1 MCARVPCYLLARGLR
16 AGGAA
21 SACTASSTF
30 FSTSAWVAA
39 AGAGRKN
46 DTGTDKRSSKLT
58 FTDRVRLHAKGGAGG
73 QVSSIETRA
82 TTIMC
87 TASVEQSVCV
97 HVQHGCGSSVMVHH
111 LYSVR
116 AATCTC
122 NRKMCTCTY

>member
-1 MCARVPCYLLARGLR
+1 MFSMRARVPCYLLARGLR

-21 SACTASSTF
+21 ETF
-30 FSTSAWVAA
+30 LSFSTSAWVPA

-87 TASVEQSVCV
+87 TASVEKSMCV